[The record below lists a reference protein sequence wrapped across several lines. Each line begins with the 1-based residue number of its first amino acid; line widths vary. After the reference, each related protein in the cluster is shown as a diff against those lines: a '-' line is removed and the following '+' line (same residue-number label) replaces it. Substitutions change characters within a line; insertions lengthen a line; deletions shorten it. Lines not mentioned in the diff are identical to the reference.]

1 MGLVDRIILTIYT
14 FALAFFS
21 LAIVLLALGWDEP
34 QSLLAAAVAT
44 QSGRVALGLAGLVFF
59 AVSVRLLYFAF
70 NRPNRHRAV
79 VHEAELGEVRISLEA
94 VENLVA
100 RVARGIKGVRDVRPV
115 VRDGPE
121 GLDVRLRVWVSPD
134 VSIPE
139 LTQHMQ
145 EEIARY
151 VRSVVGV
158 GVANVETFVENITT
172 ESRRARVE

>member
-115 VRDGPE
+115 VR
-121 GLDVRLRVWVSPD
+121 
-134 VSIPE
+134 
-139 LTQHMQ
+139 
-145 EEIARY
+145 
-151 VRSVVGV
+151 
-158 GVANVETFVENITT
+158 
-172 ESRRARVE
+172 